1 MYKPRIFSLQNS
13 DIKGVGLAYPCINL
27 TLTWLI
33 KPSAQADGRLPSGG
47 RCVSECQRREDRG
60 NEGQG
65 RRGCPPP
72 TGEGFEEGV
81 VPPSPEN
88 F

>member
-1 MYKPRIFSLQNS
+1 MCSSDVNCFS
-13 DIKGVGLAYPCINL
+13 AL
-27 TLTWLI
+27 TLR
-33 KPSAQADGRLPSGG
+33 PVARLPSGG
-47 RCVSECQRREDRG
+47 CVSEREDRAAKG
-60 NEGQG
+60 VGCG
-65 RRGCPPP
+65 RGCPPP